1 MKYLFYQ
8 MWPNTVNNHSGIK
21 YLCEQLEA
29 HYPKEY
35 KALQL
40 PLGYVVRER
49 RLPGKLKSIAKYIDT
64 RIAVK
69 KKENDY
75 CDMARQIF
83 CSMNDGDEAFMMEYM
98 HPMINQYIM
107 VKEFRRLGFHGKIY
121 GMAHMPPKFM
131 DENFSDRSLTK
142 WIQPID
148 GLITLGSSLTSYFEG
163 RGVESTR
170 VSTMFHYVS
179 EYYLTKD
186 IAPHAQ
192 LTVIALGNN
201 YRDMD
206 TLRQVVLANP
216 AIRFIVCQG
225 VMDYSAY
232 FSGANNVKLVPFV
245 QEEELRTLMS
255 EADISLN
262 SMYDTIGSNVIVT
275 SLAMGL
281 AMICSDVGSI
291 RDYCNEDD
299 TIFCRT
305 VDDFN
310 LALRH
315 LSAHHDL
322 LLAMR
327 KAAREHAKAF
337 RIDSF
342 HKVFSKL

>member
-1 MKYLFYQ
+1 MLAPFCVNGLHFGVISSFQYILLWLLCWGKEEIYSFSSVIYQIKVQKMKYLFYQ

-83 CSMNDGDEAFMMEYM
+83 CSTNEGDEAIMMEYM

-148 GLITLGSSLTSYFEG
+148 GLITLGSSLTSYFES
-163 RGVESTR
+163 RGVEPTR

-179 EYYLTKD
+179 DYYFAKE
-186 IAPHAQ
+186 IVPHQ
-192 LTVIALGNN
+192 KLTVIALGNN

-206 TLRQVVLANP
+206 TLRQVVLDNP
-216 AIRFIVCQG
+216 AVQFVVCQG

-275 SLAMGL
+275 SMAMGL
-281 AMICSDVGSI
+281 AMVCSDVGSI
-291 RDYCNEDD
+291 RD
-299 TIFCRT
+299 
-305 VDDFN
+305 
-310 LALRH
+310 
-315 LSAHHDL
+315 
-322 LLAMR
+322 
-327 KAAREHAKAF
+327 
-337 RIDSF
+337 
-342 HKVFSKL
+342 